1 MNAQARDTD
10 RIAEALDLTR
20 AAAAGDRGARRRLV
34 DRLLDRIGAAVR
46 YLAPRDPDLEDHVQL
61 ALIEVLS
68 AAGSFRGESSLET
81 WAERIAIRT
90 AMRQI
95 RKRRFRA
102 QVVTLDPERE
112 GRSRDPAPEHL
123 AVRHRMSLRISEL
136 LEDLA
141 PERRQVLTLR
151 LVMGYGIEEI
161 ASMTGMKVNT
171 VRDRLAVAR
180 RQLRRRIERDAVL
193 RDFRAGL
200 GA

>member
-1 MNAQARDTD
+1 MNAQARNID
-10 RIAEALDLTR
+10 RITEALDLTR

-34 DRLLDRIGAAVR
+34 DRLLDRVGTAVR
-46 YLAPRDPDLEDHVQL
+46 YLAPGDPELDDHVQL

-68 AAGSFRGESSLET
+68 AAGSYRGESSLET

-95 RKRRFRA
+95 RRRRFRA
-102 QVVTLDPERE
+102 QIVTLDSERE
-112 GRSRDPAPEHL
+112 GRSREPAPEHL

-161 ASMTGMKVNT
+161 ASMTGMKINT

-180 RQLRRRIERDAVL
+180 RQLRQRIRRDPVL
-193 RDFRAGL
+193 GDFRTGL

>member
-1 MNAQARDTD
+1 MIARAADVD
-10 RIAEALDLTR
+10 RTAEALDLTR
-20 AAAAGDRGARRRLV
+20 AAAAGDRTARRRLV
-34 DRLLDRIGAAVR
+34 DRLLDRVGMAVR
-46 YLAPRDPDLEDHVQL
+46 YLSPGDQDLDDHVQL

-68 AAGSFRGESSLET
+68 AAGSYRGESTLEA

-95 RKRRFRA
+95 RRRRFRA
-102 QVVTLDPERE
+102 NVVALDPERE
-112 GRSRDPAPEHL
+112 GRSREPAPEHL
-123 AVRHRMSLRISEL
+123 ALRHRLSLRISEL
-136 LEDLA
+136 LADLA

-161 ASMTGMKVNT
+161 AAMTGMKINT

-180 RQLRRRIERDAVL
+180 RQLRRRIERDPVL
-193 RDFRAGL
+193 RDFRTGF